1 MKNMTLPAKSCR
13 RNKFSLYSVLCILS
27 VLAVSFAGCK
37 KDSEKEPDNPQPQTT
52 LYGSVARPAWT
63 APEKSDMTSSMTAV
77 VKVDLKAQYPN
88 IAKDF
93 VLDDTD
99 LLAAF
104 SGDICLGV
112 TSPDEGLFYLYI
124 GAPIG
129 VTPSSVTLRYY
140 SAHYKNLFEHKD
152 AFPYLN
158 DECLGTVAEPYIPA
172 FVCAP

>member
-1 MKNMTLPAKSCR
+1 MKKYA
-13 RNKFSLYSVLCILS
+13 SLFVLCTLFLCS
-27 VLAVSFAGCK
+27 LTGCK
-37 KDSEKEPDNPQPQTT
+37 DKNAPDSLN
-52 LYGSVARPAWT
+52 GNVARPTWAVT
-63 APEKSDMTSSMTAV
+63 SNRDFTSSMTAV

-158 DECLGTVAEPYIPA
+158 DECLGTVAEPYIPIL
-172 FVCAP
+172 VPVP